1 MNAFSR
7 SATGSILLGAATS
20 LVVGCATPVG
30 PDYAIPKEALV
41 QRSDAALPFDH
52 AGGGNSAL
60 WTSQPLP
67 EHWWR
72 LYHDALLDRLV
83 EQAFARNTD
92 LRQAQA
98 NLERV
103 QALEDETRGAQRPTI
118 GVSGGPVYG
127 HESGLSELAP
137 DFLPRNQF
145 AYGATASLS
154 YTVDFT
160 GQIRRAI
167 EAAEAGTA
175 SADAALDLVRVHV
188 AADVARAY
196 ASVCTNGLRIASAQ
210 HSVDLQIQAVDVS
223 TRLEAAGRIGSLD
236 RARAQSQLDSL
247 RASIPPLE
255 ADRQVGLYQLA
266 TLTGELP
273 RDFPREVQSC
283 VVPPQVVTPVPI
295 GDGAALLR
303 RRPDIRGAERDLA
316 SATARIGV
324 ATADLYPP
332 LTLGVSAGSA
342 APLPDLGGRDSFSWS
357 LGPLIS
363 WTIPNTG
370 IVQARIAQAE
380 ATSRGAFA
388 RFDGTVLTALR
399 ETETALERYSRELD
413 RHASLV
419 ASRDAAADVA
429 EQARRLYVGGRN
441 GYLDSLDADRSLAA
455 SESALAASSA
465 QLADDQVGVFLA
477 LGGGWER

>member
-1 MNAFSR
+1 MSR
-7 SATGSILLGAATS
+7 LACAAARALACAAAAA
-20 LVVGCATPVG
+20 LVGGCATPVG
-30 PDYAIPKEALV
+30 PDYAVPKDALV
-41 QRSDAALPFDH
+41 QRPDAARPFAQTSDAETAPWNAEALP
-52 AGGGNSAL
+52 
-60 WTSQPLP
+60 P
-67 EHWWR
+67 HWWR
-72 LYHDALLDRLV
+72 LYHDDRLDRLV
-83 EQAFARNTD
+83 QQGFARNTD

-98 NLERV
+98 NLERF
-103 QALEDETRGAQRPTI
+103 QALEDEARGARRPVL
-118 GVSGGPVYG
+118 GLSADPSYG
-127 HESGLSELAP
+127 HGSGLSELAP
-137 DFLPRNQF
+137 GLVPRNQF
-145 AYGATASLS
+145 AYGASASLS
-154 YTVDFT
+154 YTVDVA

-196 ASVCTNGLRIASAQ
+196 AGVCTSGLRLASAR
-210 HSVDLQIQAVDVS
+210 HSVELQEQAVDVAS
-223 TRLEAAGRIGSLD
+223 RLEAAGRSGSID
-236 RARAQSQLDSL
+236 RARAQTQLDSL

-255 ADRQVGLYQLA
+255 ADRRVGLYQLA

-273 RDFPREVQSC
+273 QNFPRDVQGC
-283 VVPPQVVTPVPI
+283 ETPPQLDAAIPA

-324 ATADLYPP
+324 ATADLYPKI
-332 LTLGVSAGSA
+332 TLGLSAGSA
-342 APLPDLGGRDSFSWS
+342 APLNDLGGRDSFSWGI
-357 LGPLIS
+357 GPLIS

-370 IVQARIAQAE
+370 IAQARIAQAE
-380 ATSRGAFA
+380 ASSRGAFA

-413 RHASLV
+413 RHAALV
-419 ASRDAAADVA
+419 ASRDQAASVA
-429 EQARRLYVGGRN
+429 EQARRLYVGGRT

-465 QLADDQVGVFLA
+465 QLADYQVSVFLA